1 MSSTST
7 RMSMKEINA
16 ALEAMT
22 RFARIWLRQSAKD
35 GSVSATD
42 VISCKALLPIWETGI
57 NVTVGEYITYN
68 GDVYKAKTEH
78 VSTENP
84 ALDTTN
90 WEPVTENA
98 DPDFNAKIAVD
109 SLKSQQ
115 AATDSAVLGL
125 MNMMLGV

>member
-1 MSSTST
+1 MNMT
-7 RMSMKEINA
+7 EINK

-35 GSVSATD
+35 GSVSASD
-42 VISCKALLPIWETGI
+42 IISCKALLPKWETGMS
-57 NVTVGEYITYN
+57 VTVGEYATYN
-68 GDVYKAKTEH
+68 ENVYKAKTEH

-84 ALDTTN
+84 ALDTIN
-90 WEPVTENA
+90 WEQVTENA
-98 DPDFNAKIAVD
+98 DPDFNAKMAVD

-125 MNMMLGV
+125 MNMLMNQQ

>member
-1 MSSTST
+1 MT
-7 RMSMKEINA
+7 MEEINA

-35 GSVSATD
+35 GSVSASD
-42 VISCKALLPIWETGI
+42 IISCKALLPAWETGM
-57 NVTVGEYITYN
+57 NVTTGEYATYN

-78 VSTENP
+78 VSSENP
-84 ALDTTN
+84 TVDIDN
-90 WEPVTENA
+90 WELVTENA

>member
-1 MSSTST
+1 MT
-7 RMSMKEINA
+7 MAEINA

-35 GSVSATD
+35 GSVSASD
-42 VISCKALLPIWETGI
+42 IISCKALLPIWGTGMS
-57 NVTVGEYITYN
+57 VTVGEYATYN

-78 VSTENP
+78 VSNENP
-84 ALDTTN
+84 AIDTTN
-90 WEPVTENA
+90 WEQVTENA
-98 DPDFNAKIAVD
+98 DPDFNAKMAVD

>member
-1 MSSTST
+1 MMT
-7 RMSMKEINA
+7 MKEINA

-35 GSVSATD
+35 GSVSASD
-42 VISCKALLPIWETGI
+42 IISCKALLPAWETGM
-57 NVTVGEYITYN
+57 NVTTGEYATYN
-68 GDVYKAKTEH
+68 GDVYKAKNTH
-78 VSTENP
+78 VSSEKP
-84 ALDTTN
+84 AIDTTN
-90 WEPVTENA
+90 WEQVTENEN
-98 DPDFNAKIAVD
+98 PDFNAKSAVD

>member
-1 MSSTST
+1 MT
-7 RMSMKEINA
+7 MEEINA

-35 GSVSATD
+35 GSVSASD
-42 VISCKALLPIWETGI
+42 IISCKALLPAWETGMS
-57 NVTVGEYITYN
+57 VTVGEYITCN
-68 GDVYKAKTEH
+68 ENVYKAKTEH
-78 VSTENP
+78 VSSENP
-84 ALDTTN
+84 TVDIDN

-125 MNMMLGV
+125 MDMMLP

>member
-1 MSSTST
+1 MT
-7 RMSMKEINA
+7 MDEINA

-35 GSVSATD
+35 GSVSASD
-42 VISCKALLPIWETGI
+42 IISCKALLPKWETGMS
-57 NVTVGEYITYN
+57 VTVGEYATYN
-68 GDVYKAKTEH
+68 ENVYKAKTEH

-84 ALDTTN
+84 ALDTIN
-90 WEPVTENA
+90 WEQVTENA
-98 DPDFNAKIAVD
+98 DPDFNAKMAVD

>member
-1 MSSTST
+1 MMT
-7 RMSMKEINA
+7 MEEINA

-35 GSVSATD
+35 GSVSASD
-42 VISCKALLPIWETGI
+42 IISCKALLPIWETGM
-57 NVTVGEYITYN
+57 NVTTGEYATYN
-68 GDVYKAKTEH
+68 GNVYKAKNTH
-78 VSTENP
+78 VSSEKP
-84 ALDTTN
+84 AIDTTN
-90 WEPVTENA
+90 WEQVTENA

>member
-1 MSSTST
+1 MT
-7 RMSMKEINA
+7 MEEINA

-35 GSVSATD
+35 GSVSASD
-42 VISCKALLPIWETGI
+42 IISCKALLPAWETGM
-57 NVTVGEYITYN
+57 NVTTGEYATYN
-68 GDVYKAKTEH
+68 GDVYKAKNTH
-78 VSTENP
+78 VSSEKP
-84 ALDTTN
+84 AIDTTN
-90 WEPVTENA
+90 WEQVTENA

>member
-1 MSSTST
+1 MTMT
-7 RMSMKEINA
+7 EINK

-35 GSVSATD
+35 GSVSASD
-42 VISCKALLPIWETGI
+42 IISCKALLPAWETGMS
-57 NVTVGEYITYN
+57 VTDGDYVTYTEN
-68 GDVYKAKTEH
+68 VYKAKTEH
-78 VSTENP
+78 VSSENP
-84 ALDTTN
+84 TVDIDN
-90 WEPVTENA
+90 WEQVTENA
-98 DPDFNAKIAVD
+98 DPDFNAKMAVD

>member
-1 MSSTST
+1 MMT
-7 RMSMKEINA
+7 MDEINA
-16 ALEAMT
+16 VLEAMT

-35 GSVSATD
+35 GSVSASD
-42 VISCKALLPIWETGI
+42 IISCKALLPTWKTGI
-57 NVTVGEYITYN
+57 NVTVGEYVTYN

-90 WEPVTENA
+90 WEPVTENEN
-98 DPDFNAKIAVD
+98 PDFNAKSAVD

-115 AATDSAVLGL
+115 DATNAAVLGL
-125 MNMMLGV
+125 MDMMLP